1 MNTTE
6 YQLVGGVSIPADFQ
20 VVRVDE
26 GLVEA
31 LRPDGLRIFL
41 DRDVDEI
48 SQLLNAVRLQGSP
61 EQVIKAVGWIV
72 GIRAALS
79 YSRRYCDE
87 LLPMLQAD
95 LQRAVANLKTIP
107 LT

>member
-6 YQLVGGVSIPADFQ
+6 YHLVDGVSIPADFQ
-20 VVRVDE
+20 IVRVDE
-26 GLVEA
+26 CLVEA

-41 DRDVDEI
+41 DRDADEI
-48 SQLLNAVRLQGSP
+48 SQLLNAVRLRGSA
-61 EQVIKAVGWIV
+61 EVVIKTVGLIV

-79 YSRRYCDE
+79 YSRRYCSE
-87 LLPMLQAD
+87 LLPMLEDD
-95 LQRAVANLKTIP
+95 LHRAMANLKTIP